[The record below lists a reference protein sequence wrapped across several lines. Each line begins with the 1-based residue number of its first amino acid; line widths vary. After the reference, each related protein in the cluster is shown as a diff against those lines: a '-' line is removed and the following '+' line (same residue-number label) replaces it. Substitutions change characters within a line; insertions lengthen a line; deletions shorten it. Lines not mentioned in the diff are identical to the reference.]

1 MEIDGI
7 THDSRRVTPGSM
19 FCCVRGA
26 VRDGHDFAG
35 VAVERGATA
44 LLVDHRLD
52 DLDRVTQLGVGHVRA
67 AICPMASEL
76 FGNPSR
82 HMS

>member
-1 MEIDGI
+1 MAIDAHRRHLVDLARVVEGAEFLCGPRDVEVTGI
-7 THDSRRVTPGSM
+7 THDSRRVTPGTM

-35 VAVERGATA
+35 EAVERGATA

-52 DLDRVTQLGVGHVRA
+52 GIDR
-67 AICPMASEL
+67 
-76 FGNPSR
+76 
-82 HMS
+82 